1 MEYKRIW
8 RQVPAP
14 VRKVIVLV
22 IGFTLIAIGSVLI
35 ILPGPFTL
43 PFMIGGLFILAI
55 EFTWARSL
63 LTRAQ
68 ESAKKVDPRKLRKRK
83 PKDL

>member
-1 MEYKRIW
+1 
-8 RQVPAP
+8 
-14 VRKVIVLV
+14 
-22 IGFTLIAIGSVLI
+22 
-35 ILPGPFTL
+35 
-43 PFMIGGLFILAI
+43 MIGGLFILAI

>member
-14 VRKVIVLV
+14 VRKSIVLV
-22 IGFTLIAIGSVLI
+22 IGFTLIAIGSILI

-63 LTRAQ
+63 LTKAQ
-68 ESAKKVDPRKLRKRK
+68 ESARKVDPRKLKKRK
-83 PKDL
+83 PKEL